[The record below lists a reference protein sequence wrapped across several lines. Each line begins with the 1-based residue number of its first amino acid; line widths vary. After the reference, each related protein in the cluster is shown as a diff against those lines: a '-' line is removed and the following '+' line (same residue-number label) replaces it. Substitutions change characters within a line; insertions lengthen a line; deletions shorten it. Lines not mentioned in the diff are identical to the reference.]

1 MYLCTSNWNP
11 FVGIFLENTIVNVND
26 NNMEKVELMEQLK
39 SLLGNDVTEIKEQVE
54 EIKSQLYRIYRQEQE
69 TARKQ
74 AEEAGEA
81 FTAAADEVETE
92 FRQLL
97 QVYKTQRAE
106 AAAKREE
113 EMKQNQLRK
122 ERIIDMMKQL
132 AESEAADAE
141 LTELVEAAGLVHDCG
156 IKPGEAKYGA
166 GHCTGKIQEQE
177 GPAVAR
183 ELLQKVGYAPEK
195 IERICYLVGHHH
207 TYNMIDGLDYQLLVE
222 ADFIVNFYEDGTPK
236 ENIAKAVE
244 RVFKTESG
252 TKLVKTMFGL

>member
-1 MYLCTSNWNP
+1 MNK
-11 FVGIFLENTIVNVND
+11 NVALYNEMIAFFAGD
-26 NNMEKVELMEQLK
+26 ARRCQHFIKVA
-39 SLLGNDVTEIKEQVE
+39 SL
-54 EIKSQLYRIYRQEQE
+54 
-69 TARKQ
+69 A
-74 AEEAGEA
+74 
-81 FTAAADEVETE
+81 
-92 FRQLL
+92 
-97 QVYKTQRAE
+97 
-106 AAAKREE
+106 
-113 EMKQNQLRK
+113 
-122 ERIIDMMKQL
+122 KQL

-244 RVFKTESG
+244 RVL
-252 TKLVKTMFGL
+252 KLRAERSWLRLCSDFDIKCCGLPVTAFFLLFCLMLAKINKIRLFFGGIRYEGNL

>member
-1 MYLCTSNWNP
+1 MNK
-11 FVGIFLENTIVNVND
+11 NVALYNEMIAFFAGD
-26 NNMEKVELMEQLK
+26 ARRCQHFIKVA
-39 SLLGNDVTEIKEQVE
+39 SL
-54 EIKSQLYRIYRQEQE
+54 
-69 TARKQ
+69 A
-74 AEEAGEA
+74 
-81 FTAAADEVETE
+81 
-92 FRQLL
+92 
-97 QVYKTQRAE
+97 
-106 AAAKREE
+106 
-113 EMKQNQLRK
+113 
-122 ERIIDMMKQL
+122 KQL

-141 LTELVEAAGLVHDCG
+141 LTELVEAAGLVYDCG

>member
-1 MYLCTSNWNP
+1 M
-11 FVGIFLENTIVNVND
+11 I
-26 NNMEKVELMEQLK
+26 
-39 SLLGNDVTEIKEQVE
+39 TEIH
-54 EIKSQLYRIYRQEQE
+54 
-69 TARKQ
+69 T
-74 AEEAGEA
+74 EEA
-81 FTAAADEVETE
+81 F
-92 FRQLL
+92 
-97 QVYKTQRAE
+97 
-106 AAAKREE
+106 
-113 EMKQNQLRK
+113 RK
-122 ERIIDMMKQL
+122 EIATREGLSLIVLAGHVVPPCRMM
-132 AESEAADAE
+132 APVMEAADAE

>member
-1 MYLCTSNWNP
+1 MNK
-11 FVGIFLENTIVNVND
+11 NVALYNEMIAFFAGD
-26 NNMEKVELMEQLK
+26 ARRCQHFIKVA
-39 SLLGNDVTEIKEQVE
+39 SL
-54 EIKSQLYRIYRQEQE
+54 
-69 TARKQ
+69 A
-74 AEEAGEA
+74 
-81 FTAAADEVETE
+81 
-92 FRQLL
+92 
-97 QVYKTQRAE
+97 
-106 AAAKREE
+106 
-113 EMKQNQLRK
+113 
-122 ERIIDMMKQL
+122 KQL

-183 ELLQKVGYAPEK
+183 ELLQKVGYATEK

-207 TYNMIDGLDYQLLVE
+207 TYNIIDGLDYQLLVE

-244 RVFKTESG
+244 RIL
-252 TKLVKTMFGL
+252 KLRAERSWLRLCSDFDIKCCGLPVTAFFLLFCLMLAKINKIRLFLDG